1 MPVARFA
8 ALLLLLAPAT
18 ALAHEGRPL
27 APHDLAGAWPL
38 EPGVVAPLLLTL
50 GLYLVG
56 VRNLRSRAGP
66 QAFRGRVPL
75 FIAGWVVLA
84 IALASPLHPLGSAL
98 FSAHM
103 LQHELVMAV
112 AAPLLVLG
120 QPVAPTLFAL
130 PAAWRQP
137 AGQWAGGRGVRPV
150 TDLLSHPLV
159 ATLLHAAAVLAWHLP
174 ALYES
179 TLRSGAMHAAQHASF
194 LVTAIIFWWALLRGG
209 ARPRRGAAV
218 IALFITTVYT
228 GGLGALLTV
237 SETPWYTAY
246 GAAAAAWGLTP
257 LEDQQLAGIIM
268 WMPGAGPYLIAA
280 LLLVAGWIRD
290 AGGARAERATRPGR
304 AHAASLGCVVLALA
318 AACGTDG
325 EDAAYTAERLTGG
338 NARRGAL
345 AIRHHGC
352 GTCHTIGGI
361 PGAEGLVGPALDGLA
376 ARSFIAGVLPNSGEN
391 LVRWIQDP
399 RAIAPKTAMP
409 DLGVSEADARDIAA
423 YIYTL
428 PR

>member
-1 MPVARFA
+1 MPVARRVTA
-8 ALLLLLAPAT
+8 VMALAPGT
-18 ALAHEGRPL
+18 AMAHDGEPP

-38 EPGVVAPLLLTL
+38 EPGVVVPLLAALV
-50 GLYLVG
+50 LYLLG
-56 VRNLRSRAGP
+56 VRRLRQRAGSG
-66 QAFRGRVPL
+66 AFQGRVPL
-75 FIAGWVVLA
+75 FVAGWVVLA
-84 IALASPLHPLGSAL
+84 LALASPLHPLGSAL

-120 QPVAPTLFAL
+120 QPVAPVLFAL

-137 AGQWAGGRGVRPV
+137 AGRWTVGRRMRPV
-150 TDLLSHPLV
+150 AELLSHPLV

-179 TLRSGAMHAAQHASF
+179 TLRSEAAHAAQHASF

-218 IALFITTVYT
+218 IALFVTTVYT

-246 GAAAAAWGLTP
+246 GDAAAAWGLTP

-268 WMPGAGPYLIAA
+268 WMPGAGPYLLAA
-280 LLLVAGWIRD
+280 LMLVAGWIRD
-290 AGGARAERATRPGR
+290 AGGARRSR
-304 AHAASLGCVVLALA
+304 AHAIGIGCLALA
-318 AACGTDG
+318 WTSGCGTDG
-325 EDAAYTAERLTGG
+325 EGAAYAAERLTGG
-338 NARRGAL
+338 DVKRGSA
-345 AIRHHGC
+345 AIRIYGC
-352 GTCHTIGGI
+352 GSCHTIGGI
-361 PGAEGLVGPALDGLA
+361 PGAGGLVGPELDGLA
-376 ARSFIAGVLPNSGEN
+376 ARSFIAGVLPNTGEN

-399 RAIAPKTAMP
+399 RGIAPKTAMP
-409 DLGVSEADARDIAA
+409 DLDVSEKDARNIAA
-423 YIYTL
+423 YVYAL

>member
-1 MPVARFA
+1 VAA
-8 ALLLLLAPAT
+8 VLLVLVLAPAT
-18 ALAHEGRPL
+18 AAAHEGRPP

-38 EPGVVAPLLLTL
+38 EPGVVVPLLLTL
-50 GLYLVG
+50 AGYLIG
-56 VRNLRSRAGP
+56 VRRLRQRAGAA
-66 QAFRGRVPL
+66 AFRGRVPL
-75 FIAGWVVLA
+75 FVAGWLVLA

-120 QPVAPTLFAL
+120 QPVAPLLFAL
-130 PAAWRQP
+130 PPAWRQP
-137 AGQWAGGRGVRPV
+137 AGRWAGGRRSRPAAEF
-150 TDLLSHPLV
+150 LAHPLV

-179 TLRSGAMHAAQHASF
+179 TLRSEALHAAQHASF

-209 ARPRRGAAV
+209 ARPRRGGAV
-218 IALFITTVYT
+218 IALFVTTVYT

-246 GAAAAAWGLTP
+246 GEAPAAWGLTP

-268 WMPGAGPYLIAA
+268 WMPGAGPYLLAA
-280 LLLVAGWIRD
+280 LMLVAGWIRD
-290 AGGARAERATRPGR
+290 AGGARRGR
-304 AHAASLGCVVLALA
+304 AQAVSLGCALLAVTA
-318 AACGTDG
+318 SCGMDG

-338 NARRGAL
+338 RAERGAA
-345 AIRHHGC
+345 AIRRYGC
-352 GTCHTIGGI
+352 GSCHTIGGV
-361 PGAEGLVGPALDGLA
+361 PGATALVGPELDGLA
-376 ARSFIAGVLPNSGEN
+376 GRSFIGGVLPNTGEN

-399 RAIAPKTAMP
+399 RAIAPRTAMP
-409 DLGVSEADARDIAA
+409 DLGVTEGDARDIAA

-428 PR
+428 PDR

>member
-1 MPVARFA
+1 MPVARLIA
-8 ALLLLLAPAT
+8 GLLTLAPAT
-18 ALAHEGRPL
+18 ALAHEGRPP

-38 EPGVVAPLLLTL
+38 EPGVVVPLVLTL
-50 GLYLVG
+50 ALYLVG
-56 VRNLRSRAGP
+56 VRRMRRRAGAR
-66 QAFRGRVPL
+66 AFQGRVPL
-75 FIAGWVVLA
+75 FVAGWFVLA

-120 QPVAPTLFAL
+120 QPVAPLLFAL

-137 AGQWAGGRGVRPV
+137 AGRWTAGRRMRPF
-150 TDLLSHPLV
+150 TGLLSQPLV

-174 ALYES
+174 ALYEA
-179 TLRSGAMHAAQHASF
+179 TLRSEAAHAAQHASF

-218 IALFITTVYT
+218 IALFVTTVYT

-246 GAAAAAWGLTP
+246 GDAAVAWGLTP

-268 WMPGAGPYLIAA
+268 WMPGAGPYLLAA

-290 AGGARAERATRPGR
+290 AGGTRRAPFT
-304 AHAASLGCVVLALA
+304 AS
-318 AACGTDG
+318 
-325 EDAAYTAERLTGG
+325 EFR
-338 NARRGAL
+338 
-345 AIRHHGC
+345 
-352 GTCHTIGGI
+352 
-361 PGAEGLVGPALDGLA
+361 
-376 ARSFIAGVLPNSGEN
+376 
-391 LVRWIQDP
+391 
-399 RAIAPKTAMP
+399 
-409 DLGVSEADARDIAA
+409 
-423 YIYTL
+423 
-428 PR
+428 